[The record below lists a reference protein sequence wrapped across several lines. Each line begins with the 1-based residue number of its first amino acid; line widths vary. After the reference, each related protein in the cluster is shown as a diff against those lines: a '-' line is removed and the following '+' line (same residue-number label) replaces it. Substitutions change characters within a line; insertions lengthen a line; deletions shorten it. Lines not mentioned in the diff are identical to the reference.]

1 MSGKFLNSMILEEA
15 NVTFLST
22 AKKEGCQ
29 AKTLFILDIA
39 RTCYPPFLSSHD
51 PFYWNKTVANEKKHA
66 IREQPNKYGKQ
77 PNNYGKKQTNMANN

>member
-1 MSGKFLNSMILEEA
+1 MPG
-15 NVTFLST
+15 
-22 AKKEGCQ
+22 
-29 AKTLFILDIA
+29 KTLFILDVA

-77 PNNYGKKQTNMANN
+77 PNNYGKKTNKYGKQLKLTFNFGGNSA